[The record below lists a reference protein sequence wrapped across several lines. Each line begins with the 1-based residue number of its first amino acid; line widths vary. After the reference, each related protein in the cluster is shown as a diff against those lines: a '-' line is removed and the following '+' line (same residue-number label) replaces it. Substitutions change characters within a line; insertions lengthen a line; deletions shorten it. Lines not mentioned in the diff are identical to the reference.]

1 MHAVVAR
8 GDDDT
13 GRHRRPTNDL
23 ILYKKVGVLTGGG
36 TRYYRICRSEYLEKL
51 KNSRAVYL
59 LAVSWRIPPIDQIK

>member
-23 ILYKKVGVLTGGG
+23 ILYKKVV
-36 TRYYRICRSEYLEKL
+36 ICRSEYLEKL

-59 LAVSWRIPPIDQIK
+59 LASQSVNWRK

>member
-36 TRYYRICRSEYLEKL
+36 TTESVDPSIL
-51 KNSRAVYL
+51 KN
-59 LAVSWRIPPIDQIK
+59 

>member
-23 ILYKKVGVLTGGG
+23 ILYKKVGVHTGG
-36 TRYYRICRSEYLEKL
+36 TTDL
-51 KNSRAVYL
+51 
-59 LAVSWRIPPIDQIK
+59 

>member
-23 ILYKKVGVLTGGG
+23 ILYKKVGVLTGG
-36 TRYYRICRSEYLEKL
+36 TTDLICRSEYLEKL

-59 LAVSWRIPPIDQIK
+59 LASQSVNWRK

>member
-23 ILYKKVGVLTGGG
+23 ILYKKVGVLTGSKVVLQ
-36 TRYYRICRSEYLEKL
+36 ILSVDPSIL
-51 KNSRAVYL
+51 KN
-59 LAVSWRIPPIDQIK
+59 